1 MSNRSA
7 KHNRELNRVREFAK
21 EAVLYFRQKHFQRTK
36 NEFSEPSSTKQ
47 PKEYMA
53 VQQIISKISID
64 RISKMDTK
72 VRMFYFQ
79 KYARKTVLGRNN
91 AKELEIILTDY
102 QWEFDIASEFLWINY
117 YNSEYDKIL
126 DKANSYLADRS

>member
-1 MSNRSA
+1 
-7 KHNRELNRVREFAK
+7 
-21 EAVLYFRQKHFQRTK
+21 
-36 NEFSEPSSTKQ
+36 
-47 PKEYMA
+47 
-53 VQQIISKISID
+53 
-64 RISKMDTK
+64 
-72 VRMFYFQ
+72 MFYFQ